1 MSGATSVV
9 EVESVLEEHEKGFK
23 AFRAHGKNARA
34 IIAPIFAFTKLFV
47 DVGGE
52 AASASGV
59 VPGGKAIFA
68 AAENVSQHFN
78 ELEGLLSWLGEV
90 LGRLHNHL
98 QSHTVLNVELG
109 DIFVRALIQ
118 LLNVLAICTKYV
130 RKQVSWRSTIFR
142 RTKGYGRT
150 LLGHKDVEDALKK
163 LDELTREELLA
174 NTSLTL
180 DMVQGTD
187 AKVELVSDNVVKLG
201 NGIKAVSDDLRG
213 IVTLQRKDG
222 FSTYPFQFN

>member
-52 AASASGV
+52 AASAS
-59 VPGGKAIFA
+59 
-68 AAENVSQHFN
+68 AAENVSQHFD
-78 ELEGLLSWLGEV
+78 ELEGLLSRLGEV

-98 QSHTVLNVELG
+98 QSHTVSNVELG

-130 RKQVSWRSTIFR
+130 RKQWVSFLIVT
-142 RTKGYGRT
+142 TEDYGRT